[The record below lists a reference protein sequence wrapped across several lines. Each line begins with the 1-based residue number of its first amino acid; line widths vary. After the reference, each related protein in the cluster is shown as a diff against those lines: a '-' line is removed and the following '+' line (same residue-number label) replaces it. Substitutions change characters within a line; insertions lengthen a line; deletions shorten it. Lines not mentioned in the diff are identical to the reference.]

1 MLSQR
6 SPEPTSLVTIAQQFA
21 VAVTRYVL
29 GLTHEIVYPGAELF
43 WRQRDIP
50 HERPSHFIGKHFDGQ
65 IGNARQAVNQ
75 LPQRRVRQRLDD
87 IYSYLAQVSQHTHD
101 VAHVYLPPF
110 F

>member
-75 LPQRRVRQRLDD
+75 RQQRRVRPRLDD
-87 IYSYLAQVSQHTHD
+87 LRSKERRVWKECVSTS
-101 VAHVYLPPF
+101 
-110 F
+110 